1 MPGSEKSEPQII
13 KSDAAMAAAADPED
27 VKPKAGIEDL
37 SNVPYGTRLMQVAKA
52 FLPMGFIAFGGP
64 QAHIALFMKTFVNGK
79 EPWLDEQRFM
89 ELMSLGQAMPG
100 PTSTQMATAM
110 GISRAGVVGGMI
122 SFWLF
127 DWVGFAI
134 QLGVGTAIHHF
145 GRAASTEA
153 LYTYKMCMLGMGPAA
168 ISQVYLAAYA
178 LGNKAVGTDPVKILL
193 ALATMVVA
201 LLVSTAQ
208 VAAYVFLACIIVGG
222 IVTAFDSTRASRAA
236 AYAAALK
243 QPEDKGVLK
252 RIGIPRAV
260 GFFLA
265 SFSVF
270 VFILTQ
276 VLIYLPSG
284 TFGTT
289 AVQGEASGD
298 RYFAIFASL
307 YKMGISIYGGGQVVL
322 PMLEEE
328 FVSRTGYSNTTVGGS
343 LGDQPVDGETFGFGL
358 ALAQSMPGPLFN
370 FSAFLGAVAASAP
383 GGILGF
389 LGLFSP
395 GILLIYAFMP
405 FWEAARQHAWVR
417 TMLVGMNAASI
428 GLVFAACVTLFQKY
442 CRNSAEAACMV
453 LAGVLTHFFK
463 APPPV
468 AIFGCAA
475 ICLSLFFLDWH
486 GVHGDWCHV
495 ARYGDWATQDA
506 SKCL

>member
-1 MPGSEKSEPQII
+1 
-13 KSDAAMAAAADPED
+13 
-27 VKPKAGIEDL
+27 
-37 SNVPYGTRLMQVAKA
+37 
-52 FLPMGFIAFGGP
+52 
-64 QAHIALFMKTFVNGK
+64 
-79 EPWLDEQRFM
+79 
-89 ELMSLGQAMPG
+89 
-100 PTSTQMATAM
+100 M
-110 GISRAGVVGGMI
+110 GISRAGVLGGMV

-145 GRAASTEA
+145 GRAASSEA
-153 LYTYKMCMLGMGPAA
+153 LYTYKMAMLGMGPSA
-168 ISQVYLAAYA
+168 ISQVYIAAYG
-178 LGNKAVGTDPVKILL
+178 LGGKAVGADPIKIVL
-193 ALATMVVA
+193 ALGTMIVA
-201 LLVSTAQ
+201 LLISTAQ
-208 VAAYVFLACIIVGG
+208 VAAYVFLGCIAVGG
-222 IVTAFDSTRASRAA
+222 LVTALDSRRTSRQK

-243 QPEDKGVLK
+243 PPVDKGVLK
-252 RIGIPRAV
+252 RIGIPRSV
-260 GFFLA
+260 GLFLA
-265 SFSVF
+265 VLAVLVF
-270 VFILTQ
+270 LVSQAL
-276 VLIYLPSG
+276 LYPPAG
-284 TFGTT
+284 TFG
-289 AVQGEASGD
+289 ARQPGAGSGPSGD
-298 RYFAIFASL
+298 EYFAIFASL

-328 FVSRTGYSNTTVGGS
+328 FVSRTGYSNATVGGS
-343 LGDQPVDGETFGFGL
+343 LGSQPVDEETFGFGL

-405 FWEAARQHAWVR
+405 FWEAARQYAWVR